1 MRRAKYIVMLALAAT
16 PAVVV
21 LAVGRTQTPR
31 TSQAAPQAPRHWEYR
46 VMAEAEL
53 ANATDVTTVLAN
65 YAEPNADGA
74 AVVAIKQRETRLNE
88 LGMQGWEL
96 VAVEDHTMIL
106 RRNAN

>member
-21 LAVGRTQTPR
+21 LAVGRTQPPR
-31 TSQAAPQAPRHWEYR
+31 TSQAAPQSPRHWEYR
-46 VMAEAEL
+46 VMAETEL
-53 ANATDVTTVLAN
+53 ANATETVLAN

-96 VAVEDHTMIL
+96 VAVGDHTMIF